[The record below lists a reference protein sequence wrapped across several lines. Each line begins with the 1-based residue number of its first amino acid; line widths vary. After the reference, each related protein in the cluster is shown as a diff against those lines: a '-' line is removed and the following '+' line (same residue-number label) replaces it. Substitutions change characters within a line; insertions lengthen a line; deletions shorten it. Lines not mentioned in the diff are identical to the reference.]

1 MRLSEMKI
9 YIVTNNFNDYS
20 SVKETFKPI
29 KSVEVVLS
37 DFVLFMEGH
46 PEVETIVSPANCY
59 GVMDGGYDAAI
70 SNYLGWS
77 FQKKVQQY
85 IIENYYGEQIVG
97 TSFIIDA
104 PKNKRLIHTPTMI
117 QPSIIKD
124 DKVVYA
130 AMRSTLMCALNNNV
144 EQIVIPVFGTATG
157 LVYPMK
163 AASQMFKAYMQIL
176 NAEKGNYFY
185 YSQNHY

>member
-1 MRLSEMKI
+1 MRLSDMKI
-9 YIVTNNFNDYS
+9 YIVTNDYNDYS
-20 SVKETFKPI
+20 SVKEVFKPI

-59 GVMDGGYDAAI
+59 GMMDGGYDAAI
-70 SNYLGWS
+70 SDYLGWS
-77 FQKKVQQY
+77 FQNKVQQY
-85 IIENYYGEQIVG
+85 IIDNYYGEQIVG

-124 DKVVYA
+124 DKVVYSS
-130 AMRSTLMCALNNNV
+130 MRSTLMCALNNNV
-144 EQIVIPVFGTATG
+144 ESIVIPVFGTATG
-157 LVYPMK
+157 QVYSMK
-163 AASQMFKAYMQIL
+163 AANQMFKAYMQIL
-176 NAEKGNYFY
+176 NAEKGKYFY
-185 YSQNHY
+185 YNDNPY